1 MSCQGSSQVTDF
13 ASLASA
19 LARFGKVGREATNQK
34 VESSSPSGRTTFSP
48 IKMHVF
54 EEHLETGVCGRSP
67 CNFHATVAAGR
78 VQN

>member
-1 MSCQGSSQVTDF
+1 MLQAQSVRELNLWQTRHEFAEKSSKIVPLGAPLF
-13 ASLASA
+13 
-19 LARFGKVGREATNQK
+19 
-34 VESSSPSGRTTFSP
+34 P

-67 CNFHATVAAGR
+67 CNFHATLAAGR